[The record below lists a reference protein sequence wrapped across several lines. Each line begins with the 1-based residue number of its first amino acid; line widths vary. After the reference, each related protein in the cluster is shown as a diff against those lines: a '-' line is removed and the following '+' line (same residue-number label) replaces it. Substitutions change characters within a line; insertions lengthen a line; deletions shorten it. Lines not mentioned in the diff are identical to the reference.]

1 MGTELGRDPD
11 WTWTQQIFICW
22 TQSIVFVAHLLEE
35 HYVLCMLFKLVL
47 LSRMQSLDCNVWT
60 DRRPGKETTVKKGSG
75 NVFICVLMFFFLW
88 CCFFFFFY
96 CHHQSLW
103 GSMLFWTH
111 LSFIVWT
118 KTEETF
124 FKILYFFVPQKK
136 QSHICLDWH
145 DVEQIMTEWPF
156 LSDLSLKCLVLN
168 QGAGVH

>member
-88 CCFFFFFY
+88 CCFFFFFIVIIKVFGAQ
-96 CHHQSLW
+96 CCFGPIWVSLY
-103 GSMLFWTH
+103 GQ
-111 LSFIVWT
+111 
-118 KTEETF
+118 K
-124 FKILYFFVPQKK
+124 QKK
-136 QSHICLDWH
+136 HFSKYFI
-145 DVEQIMTEWPF
+145 F
-156 LSDLSLKCLVLN
+156 LFHRRSKVIYVWIDMMLN
-168 QGAGVH
+168 K